1 MKIKKLRC
9 IVESRVESLN
19 AKQKSRSLKFV
30 KFVARSQSAV
40 QWSKMTSQLSST
52 YDVTAHIDSREINI
66 LDLLLIQ
73 LQHV

>member
-1 MKIKKLRC
+1 VCGRALTQNKKVDHWNLWN
-9 IVESRVESLN
+9 SSPDLN
-19 AKQKSRSLKFV
+19 LQ
-30 KFVARSQSAV
+30 V